1 MKYLTTPQVLAIHD
15 QMVKRFGGSHGAR
28 DLGLIESA
36 VERPRMTFD
45 GKDLYPDI
53 FLKAAALMH
62 SLLKNPAFVDGN
74 KRTAYSS
81 CGIFLKLNGY
91 KLENMHKRSLEFA
104 MNVENNSLEL
114 EQISKWLKKHSKKS
128 S

>member
-1 MKYLTTPQVLAIHD
+1 
-15 QMVKRFGGSHGAR
+15 MVKRFGGSQGVR

-36 VERPRMTFD
+36 VERPKATFD
-45 GKDLYPDI
+45 GEDLYPDV

-62 SLLKNPAFVDGN
+62 SLLKNHAFVDGN

-81 CGIFLKLNGY
+81 CGVFLKLNGY
-91 KLENMHKRSLEFA
+91 ELLNMHKASLEFA

-114 EQISKWLKKHSKKS
+114 EEIASWLKKHSKKI
-128 S
+128 

>member
-1 MKYLTTPQVLAIHD
+1 
-15 QMVKRFGGSHGAR
+15 
-28 DLGLIESA
+28 
-36 VERPRMTFD
+36 MTFD
-45 GKDLYPDI
+45 GKRFIPGY
-53 FLKAAALMH
+53 FSKSRNTHALAF
-62 SLLKNPAFVDGN
+62 KNHAFVDGN

-114 EQISKWLKKHSKKS
+114 EQISKWLKKHSKKI
-128 S
+128 

>member
-1 MKYLTTPQVLAIHD
+1 
-15 QMVKRFGGSHGAR
+15 MVKRFGGSHGVR

-36 VERPRMTFD
+36 VERPRMTLD
-45 GKDLYPDI
+45 GKDLYPDV
-53 FLKAAALMH
+53 FLKAATLMH
-62 SLLKNPAFVDGN
+62 SILKNHAFVDGN

-114 EQISKWLKKHSKKS
+114 EQISKWLKKHSKKI
-128 S
+128 